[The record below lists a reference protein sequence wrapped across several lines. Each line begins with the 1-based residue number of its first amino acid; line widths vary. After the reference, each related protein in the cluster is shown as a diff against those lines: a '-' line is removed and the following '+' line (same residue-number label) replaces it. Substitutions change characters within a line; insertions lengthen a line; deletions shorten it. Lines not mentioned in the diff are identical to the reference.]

1 MRIAIVG
8 SRNYTDADGV
18 VEYVNSLPD
27 DTIVITGGADGVD
40 SIAEGA
46 ARKRGLE
53 VIIYRPDWDTFGRA
67 AGPIRNRKIVNDC
80 DKLVAFW
87 DGSSAGTKNSISL
100 ASKDGKLEKVF
111 KDKNKNQGELF

>member
-67 AGPIRNRKIVNDC
+67 AGPIGCILGWLKRRHKEFNFARFKRRQ
-80 DKLVAFW
+80 
-87 DGSSAGTKNSISL
+87 AGKSL
-100 ASKDGKLEKVF
+100 
-111 KDKNKNQGELF
+111 QR